1 MKQPENNGLFEVAG
15 GKKQKKRGFNCMQLI
30 IFLTEDDVTEWDDWH
45 GAHEQAKAGHC
56 TYKGKCHIYARSIEK
71 IKKKSIQPTLF

>member
-15 GKKQKKRGFNCMQLI
+15 GKKQKERGFNCMQLI

-45 GAHEQAKAGHC
+45 GAHEQANTRVNAISMQDPSK
-56 TYKGKCHIYARSIEK
+56 R
-71 IKKKSIQPTLF
+71 